1 MKTLVSSHPTPA
13 RSTSVE
19 VFKDWGSG
27 FRFTSSWKKGM
38 NSMSFSDALAELFM
52 LILVSAIGLP
62 AGAQSVTTSQY
73 DNARSGAN
81 RFETAL
87 TPRNVNVRRFGKLF
101 TLKVDGDVYSQPLF
115 LKGLDIPGK
124 GRHDVLF
131 VATEHDSVYAFDAYG
146 HPASPLWRVT
156 FLRKGVTTVPADDV
170 QCPFIEPE
178 VGITSTPVIDED
190 TGTLYVL
197 VRTKEQTGSP
207 RSAHYTQRL
216 HALAV
221 TTGIEKFGGSVEI
234 NATVNGRGTGSQS
247 GKVKFDP
254 LRQNP
259 RASLL
264 LANGLIFLS
273 WASSCDVGPYHGW
286 VMAYDV
292 PTLKQK
298 AVFNASPDGDDSGI
312 WASDTGPA
320 ADEHGNLFLATGNGR
335 FDAVKGG
342 RDYGDSLLKLTGHSL
357 KLDDYFAPF
366 NVDKLDADDNDL
378 GSGGPVLL
386 PHQSG
391 PHSRLVVVAGKDGT
405 IYMIDRD
412 HMGHFQQ
419 KDDGLAVQTVPS
431 AGGGVF
437 GSMAYWNHNLYVLSN
452 SSNDALRQFLLHDGK
467 LMLKAAS
474 GSRFPATAATPTVS
488 ANGARDGVLWVL
500 RSNNDRNGI
509 LYAFDA
515 ADSSHLLY
523 DSEQNPSRDRAGI
536 TLHFNI
542 PTIMNGHV
550 YVGAKHEVD
559 VYGLLNRETASK

>member
-1 MKTLVSSHPTPA
+1 
-13 RSTSVE
+13 
-19 VFKDWGSG
+19 
-27 FRFTSSWKKGM
+27 
-38 NSMSFSDALAELFM
+38 MSFSDALAELFV

-87 TPRNVNVRRFGKLF
+87 TPRNVNVRHFGKRL

-115 LKGLDIPGK
+115 LTGLDIPGK

-146 HPASPLWRVT
+146 HPASPLWRVN

-178 VGITSTPVIDED
+178 VGITPTPVIDED

-197 VRTKEQTGSP
+197 ARTKEQTGSQ

-221 TTGIEKFGGSVEI
+221 TTGVEKFGGPVDIKATI
-234 NATVNGRGTGSQS
+234 NGKGTSSQS
-247 GKVKFDP
+247 GKVEFDP
-254 LRQNP
+254 LRENP

-264 LANGLIFLS
+264 LANGLVYLT

-286 VMAYDV
+286 VMAYDAQ
-292 PTLKQK
+292 TLKQK
-298 AVFNASPDGDDSGI
+298 AVFNASPDGGDSGI

-320 ADEHGNLFLATGNGR
+320 ADESGNLFLATGNGG
-335 FDAVKGG
+335 FDAAKGG
-342 RDYGDSLLKLTGHSL
+342 RDYGDSALKLKGQSL

-366 NVDKLDADDNDL
+366 NVDKLDAGDNDL

-386 PHQSG
+386 PLQSG
-391 PHSRLVVVAGKDGT
+391 PHRHLVVIAGKGGT
-405 IYMIDRD
+405 IYLIDRD
-412 HMGHFQQ
+412 HMGHYQPN
-419 KDDGLAVQTVPS
+419 DDSQAVQTIPS

-452 SSNDALRQFLLHDGK
+452 SSNDALRQFFVHEGK

-500 RSNNDRNGI
+500 RSKNDGNGI

-523 DSEQNPSRDRAGI
+523 DSEQNPSRDRAGV

-550 YVGAKHEVD
+550 YVGAKHQVD
-559 VYGLLNRETASK
+559 VYGLLHRETASK

>member
-1 MKTLVSSHPTPA
+1 
-13 RSTSVE
+13 
-19 VFKDWGSG
+19 
-27 FRFTSSWKKGM
+27 M
-38 NSMSFSDALAELFM
+38 NSMSFSDALAELFV

-87 TPRNVNVRRFGKLF
+87 TPRNVNVRHFGKLF

-115 LKGLDIPGK
+115 LTGLDIPGK

-146 HPASPLWRVT
+146 HPVSPLWRVT

-197 VRTKEQTGSP
+197 ARTKEQTGSP
-207 RSAHYTQRL
+207 RPAHYTQRL

-221 TTGIEKFGGSVEI
+221 TTGVEKFGGPVAIKATI
-234 NATVNGRGTGSQS
+234 NGKGTGNQS
-247 GKVKFDP
+247 GKVEFDP
-254 LRQNP
+254 LRENP

-264 LANGLIFLS
+264 MANGSVYLT
-273 WASSCDVGPYHGW
+273 WASSCDVGSYHGW
-286 VMAYDV
+286 VMAYDTH
-292 PTLKQK
+292 TLKQK
-298 AVFNASPDGDDSGI
+298 AVFNTSPDGDDSGI
-312 WASDTGPA
+312 WASDTGPV
-320 ADEHGNLFLATGNGR
+320 ADESGHLFLATGNGR

-342 RDYGDSLLKLTGHSL
+342 RDYGDSLLKLTGQSL
-357 KLDDYFAPF
+357 KLHDYFAPF

-386 PHQSG
+386 PPQPG
-391 PHSRLVVVAGKDGT
+391 PHPHLVVIAGKGGT
-405 IYMIDRD
+405 IYLIDRD
-412 HMGHFQQ
+412 HMGHYQPN
-419 KDDGLAVQTVPS
+419 DDSLAVQTIPS
-431 AGGGVF
+431 PGGGVF
-437 GSMAYWNHNLYVLSN
+437 GSMAYWNHNLYVLSH
-452 SSNDALRQFLLHDGK
+452 SSNDALRQFFVHEGK
-467 LMLKAAS
+467 LTLKAAS

-488 ANGARDGVLWVL
+488 ANGARDAVLWVL
-500 RSNNDRNGI
+500 RANDGRNAV

-515 ADSSHLLY
+515 VDISRLLY
-523 DSEQNPSRDRAGI
+523 DSEQNPSRDRAGPA
-536 TLHFNI
+536 LHFNI
-542 PTIMNGHV
+542 PTIMKGHV
-550 YVGAKHEVD
+550 YFGAKHEVD
-559 VYGLLNRETASK
+559 VYGLLRRETASK